1 MNLELNDVI
10 SFNATDYATFYF
22 GFYAIFL
29 DSEFVRTVVHNR
41 KNKYYVF
48 VNLQITENIYL
59 IARCPELNRKEIE
72 SYVMS
77 LAKFYGVPTSFP
89 IGERNGGRR

>member
-1 MNLELNDVI
+1 M
-10 SFNATDYATFYF
+10 DYTTFYF
-22 GFYAIFL
+22 GFYTIFL
-29 DSEFVRTVVHNR
+29 DSEFVKTVVYNR
-41 KNKYYVF
+41 KGGGYVF
-48 VNLQITENIYL
+48 VNLAITENVYL
-59 IARCPELNRKEIE
+59 IKRCPELNRKEIE